1 MFQIVSV
8 KEKKFV
14 ASLNTHF
21 NWIKCAKFS
30 PDSRMIVS
38 GSDDKTV
45 KIWDVAQRK
54 EIHTFYDHTGF
65 VNTVRFHPDGTCIA
79 SGSNDKKIKV

>member
-1 MFQIVSV
+1 
-8 KEKKFV
+8 
-14 ASLNTHF
+14 
-21 NWIKCAKFS
+21 
-30 PDSRMIVS
+30 MIVS